1 MFEKNRTK
9 LYKVE
14 FLRYTNVLEDT
25 VSNMSEDFKITG
37 NEKYIDATDLIVKE
51 QDLEYYRQ
59 FGGGIK
65 NITFV
70 GYLGEPKGIV

>member
-14 FLRYTNVLEDT
+14 FLKYTNMLKDT
-25 VSNMSEDFKITG
+25 VSNTPDEYRITG
-37 NEKYIDATDLIVKE
+37 KEKYIDAVDLIVKE
-51 QDLEYYRQ
+51 NDLDYYRQ

-70 GYLGEPKGIV
+70 GYLGEPKE